1 MRARNFFACAP
12 LNKMNANVQLE
23 TEAVQG
29 LNNRCAL
36 GPPSR
41 EDTAGTSRLVR
52 TIGFNTFCQI
62 GAQLAP
68 AAAAIFA
75 IPVLLRHLGPEAYG
89 IVTLFSTVLIYFA
102 MLDLGLGRAT
112 TRFIAQSLEAGSR
125 DEVGRYFWSS
135 MLLLTG
141 AGLIVSVCFL
151 FAVPVLVSHYLKISP
166 AYSQNAIQ
174 AFYLICATIP
184 LVTLMAG
191 LRGFLEA
198 AGRFPF
204 LSAVTACAGACMYVA
219 PVVVVIE
226 GGGLVAIAATYVA
239 IRIGMAIAF
248 AIGCLGTKHRPPFR
262 PTLDQKALKQMAS
275 FGGWLSVS
283 NVIGTAMVYG
293 DRFLLG
299 SFTGMAAVTS
309 YSMPLDVIG
318 RMQILITSFCA
329 VLFPLLSRLDGSGS
343 AHFQRVYRGALAI
356 VLSSITPLTITVIL
370 LSPFLMRLWLREHN
384 TSEAVFAAQ
393 VFLAGSIVQAMASIS
408 FTALHARGRADLA
421 AWAHIAEFPIYCIAF
436 FWAATHFGVRGAALV
451 WFGRIILDFA
461 CMVVLLRV
469 EERNRGFLFTPQL
482 AAILISIIVLL
493 TSIFQPAHTLPFEI
507 TICLLTWLWAWRALL
522 DSDTRRLLAHAI
534 TSSVDIFSR
543 TIGKA
548 ECTNTSRLQ

>member
-1 MRARNFFACAP
+1 
-12 LNKMNANVQLE
+12 MNANVQLE
-23 TEAVQG
+23 TEAVQEMASRG
-29 LNNRCAL
+29 AL
-36 GPPSR
+36 DPPSITDPAR
-41 EDTAGTSRLVR
+41 STRLVR

-62 GAQLAP
+62 GAQLGP

-75 IPVLLRHLGPEAYG
+75 IPALLRHLGPEAYG

-112 TRFIAQSLEAGSR
+112 TRFIARSLEAGNR
-125 DEVGRYFWSS
+125 DEVGRYFWGS

-141 AGLIVSVCFL
+141 AGLIVGVCFL
-151 FAVPVLVSHYLKISP
+151 LAVPVLVTHYLKISP
-166 AYSQNAIQ
+166 LYRQDAIR

-204 LSAVTACAGACMYVA
+204 LSAVTACAGACMYA
-219 PVVVVIE
+219 IPVVVVIE

-239 IRIGMAIAF
+239 IRIGMAIAL
-248 AIGCLGTKHRPPFR
+248 AIGCMGTKLRPPLR
-262 PTLDQKALKQMAS
+262 PTLDRRALKQMAS
-275 FGGWLSVS
+275 FGGWLSLS

-299 SFTGMAAVTS
+299 SFAGMAAVTS

-356 VLSSITPLTITVIL
+356 VLSSITPLTVTVIL
-370 LSPFLMRLWLREHN
+370 LSPFLMRVWLREHN
-384 TSEAVFAAQ
+384 TSDAVFAAQ

-408 FTALHARGRADLA
+408 FTALHARGRSDLA
-421 AWAHIAEFPIYCIAF
+421 AWAHSAEFPIYCIAF
-436 FWAATHFGVRGAALV
+436 FWAATHFGVRGAALA
-451 WFGRIILDFA
+451 WFGRVIIDFA

-469 EERNRGFLFTPQL
+469 EERNCGFLLTPQL
-482 AAILISIIVLL
+482 AAILISIVVLL
-493 TSIFQPAHTLPFEI
+493 TSIFQPARARLFGI
-507 TICLLTWLWAWRALL
+507 TICLLTWLWTWRALL
-522 DSDTRRLLAHAI
+522 DPDMRRLLAHAVSSSFNAFFGTAGNARCTK
-534 TSSVDIFSR
+534 TS
-543 TIGKA
+543 
-548 ECTNTSRLQ
+548 CLL

>member
-1 MRARNFFACAP
+1 MWARSFFACAP
-12 LNKMNANVQLE
+12 LNKMNANVQFE

-29 LNNRCAL
+29 TMGSGAL
-36 GPPSR
+36 DVPSSI
-41 EDTAGTSRLVR
+41 DTVKTAHLVR
-52 TIGFNTFCQI
+52 TVGFNTFCQV

-68 AAAAIFA
+68 AAAAIFS

-112 TRFIAQSLEAGSR
+112 TRFIARSLEAGSR

-135 MLLLTG
+135 LLLLTG

-151 FAVPVLVSHYLKISP
+151 FSAPVLVTHYLKISP
-166 AYSQNAIQ
+166 AYRLDTIQ

-198 AGRFPF
+198 SGRFPF
-204 LSAVTACAGACMYVA
+204 LSAVTACAGACMYAV
-219 PVVVVIE
+219 PVLVIIK

-248 AIGCLGTKHRPPFR
+248 AIGCMGAKLRPPLR
-262 PTLDQKALKQMAS
+262 PTLDRKALKQMAS
-275 FGGWLSVS
+275 FGGWLSLS

-299 SFTGMAAVTS
+299 SFAGMAAVAS

-356 VLSSITPLTITVIL
+356 VLSSITPLTVTVIL
-370 LSPFLMRLWLREHN
+370 LSPFLMKLWLREHN

-408 FTALHARGRADLA
+408 FTALHARGRSDLA
-421 AWAHIAEFPIYCIAF
+421 AWAHSAEFPVYCIAF
-436 FWAATHFGVRGAALV
+436 VWAATRFGVRGAALV
-451 WFGRIILDFA
+451 WFGRVITDFA

-469 EERNRGFLFTPQL
+469 EERNHGFLLTPQL
-482 AAILISIIVLL
+482 AAILISVLVLL
-493 TSIFQPAHTLPFEI
+493 TSIFQPAHALVLEL
-507 TICLLTWLWAWRALL
+507 TICLSTWLWTWGVLL
-522 DSDTRRLLAHAI
+522 DSEMRRLLAHAMS
-534 TSSVDIFSR
+534 SSVNIFFR
-543 TIGKA
+543 TARNA
-548 ECTNTSRLQ
+548 E

>member
-1 MRARNFFACAP
+1 
-12 LNKMNANVQLE
+12 MNANIQLE

-29 LNNRCAL
+29 MISSGAL
-36 GPPSR
+36 DVPSST
-41 EDTAGTSRLVR
+41 DTVKTAHLVR
-52 TIGFNTFCQI
+52 TVGFNTFCQVS
-62 GAQLAP
+62 AQLAP
-68 AAAAIFA
+68 AAAAIFS
-75 IPVLLRHLGPEAYG
+75 IPILLRHLGPEAYG

-112 TRFIAQSLEAGSR
+112 TRFIAQSLEAGNR
-125 DEVGRYFWSS
+125 EDVGRYFWSS
-135 MLLLTG
+135 LLLLTG
-141 AGLIVSVCFL
+141 AGLTVSGCFL
-151 FAVPVLVSHYLKISP
+151 LAAPVLVTHYLKISP
-166 AYSQNAIQ
+166 AYRHDTIQ

-198 AGRFPF
+198 SGRFPY
-204 LSAVTACAGACMYVA
+204 LSAVTACAGASMYAV
-219 PVVVVIE
+219 PVLVIIK

-248 AIGCLGTKHRPPFR
+248 AIGCMGAKLRPPLR
-262 PTLDQKALKQMAS
+262 PTPDRKALKQMAS
-275 FGGWLSVS
+275 FGGWLSLS

-299 SFTGMAAVTS
+299 SFAGMAAVAS

-356 VLSSITPLTITVIL
+356 VLSSITPLTVTVIL
-370 LSPFLMRLWLREHN
+370 LSPFLMKLWLREHN

-408 FTALHARGRADLA
+408 FTALHARGRSDLA
-421 AWAHIAEFPIYCIAF
+421 AWAHSAEFPVYCIAF
-436 FWAATHFGVRGAALV
+436 FWAATRFGVRGAALV
-451 WFGRIILDFA
+451 WFGRVITDFA

-469 EERNRGFLFTPQL
+469 EERSRGFLLTPQL
-482 AAILISIIVLL
+482 AAILISVLILL
-493 TSIFQPAHTLPFEI
+493 TSIFQPAHALVLEF
-507 TICLLTWLWAWRALL
+507 TICLLTWLWTWGVLL
-522 DSDTRRLLAHAI
+522 DSEMRRLLAHAMS
-534 TSSVDIFSR
+534 SSVNMFFR
-543 TIGKA
+543 TSMNA
-548 ECTNTSRLQ
+548 E

>member
-1 MRARNFFACAP
+1 MWARNFFACAP
-12 LNKMNANVQLE
+12 LNKMDANVQFE

-29 LNNRCAL
+29 TISSGAL
-36 GPPSR
+36 DVPSSI
-41 EDTAGTSRLVR
+41 DTVKTAHLVR
-52 TIGFNTFCQI
+52 TVGFNTFCQV

-68 AAAAIFA
+68 AAAAIFS

-112 TRFIAQSLEAGSR
+112 TRFIARSLEAGSR

-135 MLLLTG
+135 LLLLTG

-151 FAVPVLVSHYLKISP
+151 FSAPVLVTHYLKISP
-166 AYSQNAIQ
+166 AYRLDTIQ

-198 AGRFPF
+198 SGRFPF
-204 LSAVTACAGACMYVA
+204 LSAVTACAGACMYAV
-219 PVVVVIE
+219 PVLVIIK

-248 AIGCLGTKHRPPFR
+248 AIGCMGAKLRPPLR
-262 PTLDQKALKQMAS
+262 PTLDRKALKQMAS
-275 FGGWLSVS
+275 FGGWLSLS

-299 SFTGMAAVTS
+299 SFAGMAAVAS

-356 VLSSITPLTITVIL
+356 VLSSITPLTVTVIL
-370 LSPFLMRLWLREHN
+370 LSPFLMKLWLREHN

-408 FTALHARGRADLA
+408 FTALHARGRSDLA
-421 AWAHIAEFPIYCIAF
+421 AWAHSAEFPVYCIAF
-436 FWAATHFGVRGAALV
+436 FWAATRFGVRGAALV
-451 WFGRIILDFA
+451 WFGRVITDFA

-469 EERNRGFLFTPQL
+469 EERNHGFLLAPQL
-482 AAILISIIVLL
+482 AAILISVLVLL
-493 TSIFQPAHTLPFEI
+493 TSIFQPAHALVLEL
-507 TICLLTWLWAWRALL
+507 TICLSTWLWTWGVLL
-522 DSDTRRLLAHAI
+522 DSEMRRLLAHAMS
-534 TSSVDIFSR
+534 SSVDMFFR
-543 TIGKA
+543 TARNA
-548 ECTNTSRLQ
+548 E

>member
-12 LNKMNANVQLE
+12 LNKMNANVQLGTE
-23 TEAVQG
+23 TVEGIISQG
-29 LNNRCAL
+29 VLE
-36 GPPSR
+36 PPSR
-41 EDTAGTSRLVR
+41 MDSAKTAHLLR
-52 TIGFNTFCQI
+52 TIGFNTFCQV

-68 AAAAIFA
+68 AAAAIFS
-75 IPVLLRHLGPEAYG
+75 IPALLRHLGPEAYG

-112 TRFIAQSLEAGSR
+112 TRFIAQSLEAGNR

-135 MLLLTG
+135 LLLLTG

-151 FAVPVLVSHYLKISP
+151 FAAPVLVMRYLKISP
-166 AYSQNAIQ
+166 AYSHDTIR

-204 LSAVTACAGACMYVA
+204 LSAVTACAGACMYAV
-219 PVVVVIE
+219 PVLVVIE

-239 IRIGMAIAF
+239 IRIAMAIAF
-248 AIGCLGTKHRPPFR
+248 AIGCMGAKLRPPLR
-262 PTLDQKALKQMAS
+262 PTLDRQALKQMAS
-275 FGGWLSVS
+275 FGGWLSLS

-299 SFTGMAAVTS
+299 SFAGMAAVAS

-356 VLSSITPLTITVIL
+356 VLSSITPLTVTVIL

-408 FTALHARGRADLA
+408 FTALHARGRSDLA
-421 AWAHIAEFPIYCIAF
+421 AWAHTAEFPVYCIAF
-436 FWAATHFGVRGAALV
+436 FWAATRFGVRGAALV
-451 WFGRIILDFA
+451 WFGRVITDFA

-469 EERNRGFLFTPQL
+469 EERNRGFLLTPQL
-482 AAILISIIVLL
+482 AAILASILVLL
-493 TSIFQPAHTLPFEI
+493 TSIFQPAHALVLEI
-507 TICLLTWLWAWRALL
+507 TICLLTWLWTWRVLL
-522 DSDTRRLLAHAI
+522 DLDMRRLLVYSI
-534 TSSVDIFSR
+534 SSSIKGLSR
-543 TIGKA
+543 TVGDA
-548 ECTNTSRLQ
+548 ECTRNSRLL